1 MVAFASSFDTFDRF
15 DFFDLDI
22 SSSGVRLLK
31 IQLLT
36 ALQVWC
42 APCLIA
48 SGRSDVEDLGSWV
61 IVARKH
67 IAPWAVELNVRAT
80 GKTELRGSTLLLAT
94 LISRRGR
101 TTSGGEG
108 AYGQPVVLLDKQWL
122 EEVLMRRLQKVL
134 AICLSWWM
142 LCAPGAMY
150 ATPMQQSAGQ
160 VPSAPVEKQTPE
172 ELQQLVAPIALYPD
186 ALVSQILAGATY
198 PTEIVQ
204 ADRWVQEH
212 STLKGKDLANA
223 VDQQSWDPSI
233 KALTQFPSVLAN
245 MDKNLSW
252 TSALGE
258 AYVNQQEAVMDAV
271 QVMRSRAKTAGN
283 LESNKQV
290 KVVTEGPTIVVEPA
304 DPEVVYVPAYDPW
317 IVYGAPVVV
326 WPGWYPYPG
335 LYVAGPGVSFGVGFA
350 VGLFAGFAW
359 GSHGWGCDWGH
370 RTVVFNHNTFISN
383 SKTFYGGRGRGGFR
397 DFGAARGYEGSH
409 NSGAGRGYE
418 GSHGPGTGRGDE
430 GSRGGDVRG
439 NGFHGGAAE
448 RGSSESHAEAGAHS
462 GAFGGYDHGG
472 TTRSYSDRGNS
483 SLHGGGFHE
492 GGSHAGR
499 FGGRR

>member
-1 MVAFASSFDTFDRF
+1 M
-15 DFFDLDI
+15 
-22 SSSGVRLLK
+22 K
-31 IQLLT
+31 I
-36 ALQVWC
+36 
-42 APCLIA
+42 
-48 SGRSDVEDLGSWV
+48 
-61 IVARKH
+61 
-67 IAPWAVELNVRAT
+67 
-80 GKTELRGSTLLLAT
+80 
-94 LISRRGR
+94 
-101 TTSGGEG
+101 
-108 AYGQPVVLLDKQWL
+108 
-122 EEVLMRRLQKVL
+122 LQKVMAL
-134 AICLSWWM
+134 FLSSW
-142 LCAPGAMY
+142 LLFAPGAIY
-150 ATPMQQSAGQ
+150 DTPIDQPSGQ
-160 VPSAPVEKQTPE
+160 AISPPVEQQTPE

-186 ALVSQILAGATY
+186 ALVSQILAASTY
-198 PTEIVQ
+198 PTEIVE
-204 ADRWVQEH
+204 ADRWVQDH
-212 STLKGKDLANA
+212 PNLKGKDLANA

-258 AYVNQQEAVMDAV
+258 AYVNQSEAVMDAV
-271 QVMRSRAKTAGN
+271 QVMRARAEATGN
-283 LESNKQV
+283 LKSNEQV
-290 KVVTEGPTIVVEPA
+290 KVQTEEKTIVIEPA

-335 LYVAGPGVSFGVGFA
+335 LYVEGPGVSFGVGF
-350 VGLFAGFAW
+350 GIGFFAGFGW
-359 GSHGWGCDWGH
+359 GWHGWGCDWGH
-370 RTVVFNHNTFISN
+370 RTVIYNHNTFISN
-383 SKTFYGGRGRGGFR
+383 SKTFSGGRGRGGFR

-499 FGGRR
+499 FGGHR

>member
-1 MVAFASSFDTFDRF
+1 MN
-15 DFFDLDI
+15 I
-22 SSSGVRLLK
+22 
-31 IQLLT
+31 
-36 ALQVWC
+36 
-42 APCLIA
+42 
-48 SGRSDVEDLGSWV
+48 
-61 IVARKH
+61 
-67 IAPWAVELNVRAT
+67 
-80 GKTELRGSTLLLAT
+80 
-94 LISRRGR
+94 
-101 TTSGGEG
+101 
-108 AYGQPVVLLDKQWL
+108 
-122 EEVLMRRLQKVL
+122 LQKALALFLSCLVL
-134 AICLSWWM
+134 WTPDAFI
-142 LCAPGAMY
+142 Y
-150 ATPMQQSAGQ
+150 ASPTNQSTGQ

-186 ALVSQILAGATY
+186 ALVSQIFAGATY
-198 PTEIVQ
+198 PTEIVE
-204 ADRWVQEH
+204 ADRWMQEH
-212 STLKGKDLANA
+212 PNLKGKDLANA

-245 MDKNLSW
+245 MDKNLAW

-271 QVMRSRAKTAGN
+271 QVMRARAKSAGN
-283 LESNKQV
+283 LQSNNQV
-290 KVVTEGPTIVVEPA
+290 KVVTESQTIIVEPV

-317 IVYGAPVVV
+317 VVYGAPVVV

-335 LYVAGPGVSFGVGFA
+335 LYVAGPGVSFGAGFA

-383 SKTFYGGRGRGGFR
+383 SKTFHDGHQRFHDSGG
-397 DFGAARGYEGSH
+397 ARGYDGFH
-409 NSGAGRGYE
+409 NSSAGRGYE
-418 GSHGPGTGRGDE
+418 GSHGPGAGRGYE
-430 GSRGGDVRG
+430 GSRGGDIRG
-439 NGFHGGAAE
+439 DGVHGGAAE
-448 RGSSESHAEAGAHS
+448 HGSSESHTEAGTHS

-492 GGSHAGR
+492 GGFHAGG